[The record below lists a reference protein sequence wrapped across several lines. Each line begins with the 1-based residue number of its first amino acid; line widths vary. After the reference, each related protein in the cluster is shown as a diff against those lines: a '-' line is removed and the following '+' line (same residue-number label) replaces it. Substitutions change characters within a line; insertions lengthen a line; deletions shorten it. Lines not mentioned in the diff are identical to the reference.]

1 MTSID
6 DDLARVEN
14 EIARANPVPPAGLPS
29 ADSPYARHILSEV
42 LAAPTPGP
50 TPTPGPAPYHLR
62 RPVRLPLW
70 LSHGRA
76 ARLGI
81 AAAVLAVI
89 TAITVS
95 QLLPG
100 SSSGNTPT
108 GKHGDVT
115 DVLTALAGAAA
126 RQPAVRPPG
135 RGQYQYTDSVSLGI
149 EEYGVRR
156 PFSVTVRQTRQI
168 WIGWNGSGRLAEASS
183 DRRFATPRDRAAWI
197 ADGRPHIPG
206 AGTFDQRFGQHGLS
220 DGPVNEWKLP
230 TNPARLGAQL
240 RKRAIEGGPPGPAE
254 DFVQVG
260 DLLRETDAPPA
271 LRAALFKVAASIPGV
286 RILGRITDRL
296 GRTGIVVA
304 YLDRPPAGK
313 YRGMY
318 GLNELIFA
326 PKTSALLD
334 EQTVLVNT
342 KAHTRQVTSWTAYIA
357 TGVVDSVTAIAPPYV
372 RNVAG
377 TKPA

>member
-6 DDLARVEN
+6 NDLARVEN
-14 EIARANPVPPAGLPS
+14 EIARANPVPLAGLPS
-29 ADSPYARHILSEV
+29 ADSPYARQILSEV
-42 LAAPTPGP
+42 LTASA
-50 TPTPGPAPYHLR
+50 PAPPPAR
-62 RPVRLPLW
+62 RPGRLPLW
-70 LSHGRA
+70 LNHSGT
-76 ARLGI
+76 ARLGMA
-81 AAAVLAVI
+81 AAAVTVI
-89 TAITVS
+89 AAITVS
-95 QLLPG
+95 LLLPG
-100 SSSGNTPT
+100 SSPGNKPT
-108 GKHGDVT
+108 AKHGYVT

-126 RQPAVRPPG
+126 KQPAVKPPG
-135 RGQYQYTDSVSLGI
+135 RGQYQYTNSISRGI
-149 EEYGVRR
+149 AEYGYRR
-156 PFSVTVRQTRQI
+156 PFSITVRHTRQI
-168 WIGWNGSGRLAEASS
+168 WIGWNGSGRLADASS
-183 DRRFATPRDRAAWI
+183 DPRFLTPKDRAAWI
-197 ADGRPHIPG
+197 ADGRPHL
-206 AGTFDQRFGQHGLS
+206 AATGTFDQRFGPHGLS

-286 RILGRITDRL
+286 RVLGRVTDRL

-304 YLDRPPAGK
+304 YLDRPRAGK

-318 GLNELIFA
+318 GLDELIFA

-342 KAHTRQVTSWTAYIA
+342 KTHTRKITSWTAYIA
-357 TGVVDSVTAIAPPYV
+357 NGVVDSVTAVAPPYV
-372 RNVAG
+372 KIA
-377 TKPA
+377 TTTS